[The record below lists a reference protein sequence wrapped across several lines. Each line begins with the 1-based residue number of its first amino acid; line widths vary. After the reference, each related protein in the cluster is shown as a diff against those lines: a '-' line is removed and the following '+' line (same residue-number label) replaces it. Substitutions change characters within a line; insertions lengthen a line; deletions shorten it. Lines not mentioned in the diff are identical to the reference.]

1 MKTVEIGSKV
11 LVDYEGRLENGKLF
25 DTSTKEVAKE
35 GGVFNEDR
43 DYQPLEV
50 TIGENQ
56 LIKGFEE
63 ALMGMKE
70 GEEKEVIIPPDKAYG
85 IKREEFIKMFEKKHF
100 KGLTPKLGMLAVM
113 EFGGYA
119 RPARIVEVQE
129 EQVKLDFNHV
139 LCDKIL
145 IFKIKVIKIEE

>member
-1 MKTVEIGSKV
+1 MKTVQIGSKV
-11 LVDYEGRLENGKLF
+11 LIDYEGRLENGKLF
-25 DTSTKEVAKE
+25 DTSIKEVAKE

-63 ALMGMKE
+63 ALIGMKE
-70 GEEKEVIIPPDKAYG
+70 GEEKQVTIPPEKAYG
-85 IKREEFIKMFEKKHF
+85 VKREEFIKMFEKKHF
-100 KGLTPKLGMLAVM
+100 KGLTPKQGMLAVM

-139 LCDKIL
+139 LCDKTL
-145 IFKIKVIKIEE
+145 IFKIKLLKIEE